1 MGGKRGKGPIAK
13 KGHKIRMERM
23 VARAKIIAAGG
34 GVMPEQ
40 SATEAGLVG
49 VNNGDDTVEEL
60 TAALQEAFPSLDA
73 DLVQCLVASCT
84 VDGALPP
91 SVHIVRVGSCTR
103 RRLSPPPLLAALKP
117 HRFIEPFALARDAV
131 ALGLPTRMD
140 PMPCPLHWCLEGS
153 QHCGVRV
160 LSFVERRTARHG
172 SWLAGWREWPLPNH
186 MHSPTL
192 LSPPVLAERR

>member
-1 MGGKRGKGPIAK
+1 MPEGADCDADAPSRPRVDWLMSGGGGGRRSERRKCALRGGCWTAGESGSMGGKRGKGPIAK

-103 RRLSPPPLLAALKP
+103 QRLSPPPL
-117 HRFIEPFALARDAV
+117 ARRPQTPSLYRDFR
-131 ALGLPTRMD
+131 PR
-140 PMPCPLHWCLEGS
+140 S
-153 QHCGVRV
+153 
-160 LSFVERRTARHG
+160 
-172 SWLAGWREWPLPNH
+172 
-186 MHSPTL
+186 
-192 LSPPVLAERR
+192 

>member
-103 RRLSPPPLLAALKP
+103 QRLSPPPL
-117 HRFIEPFALARDAV
+117 ARRPQTPSLYRAFR
-131 ALGLPTRMD
+131 PR
-140 PMPCPLHWCLEGS
+140 S
-153 QHCGVRV
+153 
-160 LSFVERRTARHG
+160 
-172 SWLAGWREWPLPNH
+172 
-186 MHSPTL
+186 
-192 LSPPVLAERR
+192 